1 MGGRFVGSTDPIMQM
16 LSTSISTEQRLSEVD
31 IQASIAYAKALEKAG
46 ILTKTELE
54 KILSGLEK
62 VFISFINCH
71 LCSGLHTI
79 ATTVLQQI
87 APYQT
92 ALPSAAALKPSF
104 CTLMFYPLAP
114 GMCRSAFLKGN
125 AALNQGEPERPMC
138 IVLLV
143 L

>member
-1 MGGRFVGSTDPIMQM
+1 MQM

-79 ATTVLQQI
+79 PTTVLQQR
-87 APYQT
+87 AP
-92 ALPSAAALKPSF
+92 
-104 CTLMFYPLAP
+104 
-114 GMCRSAFLKGN
+114 
-125 AALNQGEPERPMC
+125 
-138 IVLLV
+138 
-143 L
+143 